1 MYMRNT
7 KSINALCQSMKQI
20 YYLTDHIKSQIYSN
34 NEMAGVV
41 VMIIIINNMNKYF
54 GNGIRIKLA
63 KIDFDKLFYMKCMS
77 G

>member
-1 MYMRNT
+1 
-7 KSINALCQSMKQI
+7 
-20 YYLTDHIKSQIYSN
+20 
-34 NEMAGVV
+34 MAGVV